1 MLQRQHSHSR
11 RFLRSSK
18 RQPCP
23 VCGRTKDGDC
33 AWAEDTSVVFC
44 HHPQKL
50 IPDVDRKGD
59 FLFVG
64 NTSDDRA
71 SIWFKDQLRGGQ

>member
-1 MLQRQHSHSR
+1 MFQQHHSR
-11 RFLRSSK
+11 RFIRSSK

-23 VCGRTKDGDC
+23 VCWRTKDGDC
-33 AWAEDTSVVFC
+33 AWVEDTSIVFC
-44 HHPQKL
+44 HHPQNL
-50 IPDVDRKGD
+50 IPGVDGEGD

-71 SIWFKDQLRGGQ
+71 SIWVNDQLRGGQ